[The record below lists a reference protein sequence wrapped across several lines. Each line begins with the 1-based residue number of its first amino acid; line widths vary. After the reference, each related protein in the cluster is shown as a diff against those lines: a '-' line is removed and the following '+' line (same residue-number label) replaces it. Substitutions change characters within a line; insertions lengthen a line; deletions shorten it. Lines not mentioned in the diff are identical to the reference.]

1 MNPNIDPLN
10 CVAKLL
16 GSNFGNFL
24 LASVRAIPVS
34 STGDVIIPPALVA
47 GIGIQADSYRVRRI
61 VARQGLVSGVTG
73 DVSSVNLAIWDGAGG
88 TGNNLVA
95 NGALTG
101 LTGTT
106 KYFELTLTATANN
119 TVITSNTLYVNVGTS
134 LANATI
140 ELDIYGDVTVGRE

>member
-1 MNPNIDPLN
+1 
-10 CVAKLL
+10 
-16 GSNFGNFL
+16 
-24 LASVRAIPVS
+24 
-34 STGDVIIPPALVA
+34 VA

-61 VARQGLVSGVTG
+61 VARQGLVSGLTA
-73 DVSSVNLAIWDGAGG
+73 DVSSVLLAIWDGAAG